1 MNRSTKTLY
10 VYMTV
15 CYMKNNYVM
24 LFAAISPSVCPITA
38 FDRNSHLR
46 RSVCDQLRVLLAR
59 EGGRETE
66 RKPRLHESRTPH
78 AAAFRRGFGGLSL
91 SLSLTLS
98 LSLSVSLSLSY
109 FPLLFSVCHAPHSS
123 LFPSSR
129 FSAMS
134 GRSSLLGFLARVTR
148 GSPLKMK

>member
-1 MNRSTKTLY
+1 MNRSTKKLY

-24 LFAAISPSVCPITA
+24 LSAAISPSVCPITA

-59 EGGRETE
+59 ERERESE

-91 SLSLTLS
+91 SHSLS
-98 LSLSVSLSLSY
+98 LSLCLSLA
-109 FPLLFSVCHAPHSS
+109 LLFSS
-123 LFPSSR
+123 LIFGLPR
-129 FSAMS
+129 PT
-134 GRSSLLGFLARVTR
+134 LLPVPIF
-148 GSPLKMK
+148 

>member
-1 MNRSTKTLY
+1 
-10 VYMTV
+10 MTV

-24 LFAAISPSVCPITA
+24 LSAAISPSVCPITA

-59 EGGRETE
+59 ERERESE

-91 SLSLTLS
+91 SHSLS

-134 GRSSLLGFLARVTR
+134 GRSSLLGFPTTFTFRSHE
-148 GSPLKMK
+148 GSLPCHFAVRLSYHCV

>member
-24 LFAAISPSVCPITA
+24 LSAAISPSVCPITA

-59 EGGRETE
+59 ERERE
-66 RKPRLHESRTPH
+66 RARENHACMSRAPLTQRH
-78 AAAFRRGFGGLSL
+78 FAVVLGVSLSL
-91 SLSLTLS
+91 SLSHSLS
-98 LSLSVSLSLSY
+98 LSLCLSLA
-109 FPLLFSVCHAPHSS
+109 LLFSS
-123 LFPSSR
+123 LIFGLPR
-129 FSAMS
+129 PT
-134 GRSSLLGFLARVTR
+134 LLPVPIF
-148 GSPLKMK
+148 

>member
-1 MNRSTKTLY
+1 
-10 VYMTV
+10 MTV

-24 LFAAISPSVCPITA
+24 LSAAISPSVCPITA

-59 EGGRETE
+59 ERERE
-66 RKPRLHESRTPH
+66 RARENHACMSRAPLTQRH
-78 AAAFRRGFGGLSL
+78 FAVVLGV

-134 GRSSLLGFLARVTR
+134 GRSSLLGFPTTFTFRSHE
-148 GSPLKMK
+148 GSLPCHFAVRLSYHCV

>member
-24 LFAAISPSVCPITA
+24 LSAAISPSVCPITA

-59 EGGRETE
+59 ERRESE
-66 RKPRLHESRTPH
+66 RKPRLHESRTLH

-91 SLSLTLS
+91 SHS
-98 LSLSVSLSLSY
+98 LSLCLSLA
-109 FPLLFSVCHAPHSS
+109 LLFSS
-123 LFPSSR
+123 LIFGLPR
-129 FSAMS
+129 PT
-134 GRSSLLGFLARVTR
+134 LLPVPIF
-148 GSPLKMK
+148 